1 MEIIFFC
8 FQDSEGGGGGCP
20 FCRAEIKGTEQI
32 VVDPFDPKRHITV
45 HHQANTN
52 PGTLNRA
59 GQLQGPTPP
68 QQSFADF
75 PDNENAPYAAET
87 DPNET
92 KVANEN
98 LNVRAVTR
106 TRGAGKLKDS
116 VRSSSL
122 PRTSERYRNTGLS
135 ALTMNSSTLNTDNL
149 RNVSVHARSISL
161 ILPDSN
167 LEVYSDPREIS
178 GSNKCPS
185 RISAV
190 DQTTGNSRE
199 AAGNNVNPIR
209 QSDNCID
216 NSNTTADLNHNPGTQ
231 TFSTKDR
238 PLTRID
244 IQAKDYENYLFHN
257 SLNLG

>member
-1 MEIIFFC
+1 M
-8 FQDSEGGGGGCP
+8 
-20 FCRAEIKGTEQI
+20 
-32 VVDPFDPKRHITV
+32 

-52 PGTLNRA
+52 PGTLSRA
-59 GQLQGPTPP
+59 GQLQGSTPP
-68 QQSFADF
+68 QQGSADF

-87 DPNET
+87 DSNET
-92 KVANEN
+92 NVANEN
-98 LNVRAVTR
+98 LNVRAVAR
-106 TRGAGKLKDS
+106 TRSSGKFKDS

-122 PRTSERYRNTGLS
+122 PRTSERFRNTGFS
-135 ALTMNSSTLNTDNL
+135 ALTINSSTLNTDNL

-161 ILPDSN
+161 ILPDSH

-199 AAGNNVNPIR
+199 AAGNTVNSVR

-216 NSNTTADLNHNPGTQ
+216 NSNTIADLNHNPGTQ
-231 TFSTKDR
+231 TFSMKDR
-238 PLTRID
+238 PVARID